1 VLLFGNKHRCLTH
14 SFFIIFKRSNIMGE
28 AVAAHRPVDTNRS
41 EIFSWAMYD
50 WANSA
55 FSTIVV
61 TTLLGPYLSN
71 LAQTAGSVSFLGM
84 NFEPDAFFPTM
95 VSISVILQVFLL
107 PLLGT
112 IADYSA
118 LKKRLMLVF
127 ATIGAVATLLL
138 FFIKPDMPLLGT
150 NGAIVLGGLLFIA
163 ANLSFGAAVVLYNAF
178 LPDIA
183 EPKDRDSV
191 SSFGWALGYLGGGI
205 ALLIALGLYTLMS
218 DKGLAVRIGLALA
231 GAWWLIFTLAFPAR
245 KLRQRRPLKELPSGE
260 TYLSQGVKQIWRT
273 LTTMYRDYPETLK
286 YLIAYLIY
294 NDGIQTVIV
303 VSTLFA
309 ATELGAGA
317 DVLMM
322 LILMIQF
329 LAFFGALFF
338 GWIAGKMGAKK
349 AIIISIIIW
358 AGIVI
363 YAYALLYQ
371 IWQLF
376 VLGAFV
382 ALVMGGSQAL
392 SRSLYSQ
399 LIPRQNESEYF
410 GFYEISER
418 GTSWIGP
425 LVFAAAVQFTGSSR
439 VAILSLIL
447 FFIAGL
453 ILLIPVNVRKAMVD
467 AGNDPTG
474 VVI

>member
-1 VLLFGNKHRCLTH
+1 
-14 SFFIIFKRSNIMGE
+14 MGD
-28 AVAAHRPVDTNRS
+28 AVAVHRPVDTNRR
-41 EIFSWAMYD
+41 EIWSWDMYD

-61 TTLLGPYLSN
+61 TTLLGPYLSS
-71 LAQTAGSVSFLGM
+71 LAQDVGGVHFLGIF
-84 NFEPDAFFPTM
+84 FEPDAFFPTM
-95 VSISVILQVFLL
+95 VSLSVILQVFFL
-107 PLLGT
+107 PLLGA

-118 LKKRLMLVF
+118 LKKRLMLTF
-127 ATIGAVATLLL
+127 AFVGATATLLL
-138 FFIKPDMPLLGT
+138 FFVDANLPFLDA
-150 NGAIVLGGLLFIA
+150 NGAVVLGGLLFVI
-163 ANLSFGAAVVLYNAF
+163 ANLTFGAAIVLYNAF

-183 EPKDRDSV
+183 EPKDRDRV
-191 SSFGWALGYLGGGI
+191 SSFGWAMGYLGGGI
-205 ALLIALGLYTLMS
+205 ALAIALGLFTLME

-231 GAWWLIFTLAFPAR
+231 GAWWLLFSAFPAR
-245 KLRQRRPLKELPSGE
+245 YLRQRPPLKQLPSGE
-260 TYLSQGVKQIWRT
+260 NYLTQGVKQIIRT
-273 LTTMYRDYPETLK
+273 LKTIYRDYPETLK

-303 VSTLFA
+303 VATLFA

-317 DVLMM
+317 DVLMI

-329 LAFFGALFF
+329 MAFFGALIF
-338 GWIAGKMGAKK
+338 GKLAERIGAKK
-349 AIIISIIIW
+349 SIILSLIIW

-363 YAYALLYQ
+363 YAYALLYE

-376 VLGAFV
+376 LLGVFV

-399 LIPRQNESEYF
+399 LIPRKNESEFF

-425 LVFAAAVQFTGSSR
+425 ALFAAAVQFTGSSR
-439 VAILSLIL
+439 LAILSVIV
-447 FFIAGL
+447 FFVVGL
-453 ILLIPVNVRKAMVD
+453 LLLIPVNVRKAMLD

-474 VVI
+474 VVL

>member
-1 VLLFGNKHRCLTH
+1 
-14 SFFIIFKRSNIMGE
+14 MGD
-28 AVAAHRPVDTNRS
+28 AVAVHRPVDTNRR
-41 EIFSWAMYD
+41 EIWSWAMYD

-61 TTLLGPYLSN
+61 TTLLGPYLSS
-71 LAQTAGSVSFLGM
+71 LAQDVGGVHFLGIF
-84 NFEPDAFFPTM
+84 FEPDAFFPTM
-95 VSISVILQVFLL
+95 VSLSVILQVFFL
-107 PLLGT
+107 PLLGA

-118 LKKRLMLVF
+118 LKKRLMLTF
-127 ATIGAVATLLL
+127 AFVGATATLLL
-138 FFIKPDMPLLGT
+138 FFVDANLPFLDA
-150 NGAIVLGGLLFIA
+150 NGAVVLGGLLFVI
-163 ANLSFGAAVVLYNAF
+163 ANLTFGAAIVLYNAF

-183 EPKDRDSV
+183 EPKDRDRV
-191 SSFGWALGYLGGGI
+191 SSFGWAMGYLGGGI
-205 ALLIALGLYTLMS
+205 ALAIALGLFTLME

-231 GAWWLIFTLAFPAR
+231 GAWWLLFSAFPAR
-245 KLRQRRPLKELPSGE
+245 YLRQRPPLKQLPPGE
-260 TYLSQGVKQIWRT
+260 NYLTQGVKQITRT
-273 LTTMYRDYPETLK
+273 LKTIYRDYPETLK

-303 VSTLFA
+303 VATLFA

-317 DVLMM
+317 DVLMI

-329 LAFFGALFF
+329 MAFFGALIF
-338 GWIAGKMGAKK
+338 GKLAERIGAKK
-349 AIIISIIIW
+349 SIILSLIIW

-363 YAYALLYQ
+363 YAYALLYE

-376 VLGAFV
+376 LLGVFV

-399 LIPRQNESEYF
+399 LIPRKNESEFF

-425 LVFAAAVQFTGSSR
+425 ALFAAAVQFTGSSR
-439 VAILSLIL
+439 LAILSVIV
-447 FFIAGL
+447 FFVVGL
-453 ILLIPVNVRKAMVD
+453 LLLIPVNVRKAMLD

-474 VVI
+474 VVL

>member
-1 VLLFGNKHRCLTH
+1 
-14 SFFIIFKRSNIMGE
+14 MGD
-28 AVAAHRPVDTNRS
+28 AVAVHRPVDTNRR
-41 EIFSWAMYD
+41 EIWSWAMYD

-61 TTLLGPYLSN
+61 TTLLGPYLSS
-71 LAQTAGSVSFLGM
+71 LAQDVGGVHFLGIF
-84 NFEPDAFFPTM
+84 FEPDAFFPTM
-95 VSISVILQVFLL
+95 VSLSVILQVFFL
-107 PLLGT
+107 PLLGA

-118 LKKRLMLVF
+118 LKKRLMLTF
-127 ATIGAVATLLL
+127 AFVGATATLLL
-138 FFIKPDMPLLGT
+138 FFVDANLPFLDA
-150 NGAIVLGGLLFIA
+150 NGAVVLGGLLFVI
-163 ANLSFGAAVVLYNAF
+163 ANLTFGAAIVLYNAF

-183 EPKDRDSV
+183 EPKDRDRV
-191 SSFGWALGYLGGGI
+191 SSFGWAMGYLGGGI
-205 ALLIALGLYTLMS
+205 ALAIALGLFTLME

-231 GAWWLIFTLAFPAR
+231 GAWWLLFSAFPAR
-245 KLRQRRPLKELPSGE
+245 YLRQRPPLKQLPSGE
-260 TYLSQGVKQIWRT
+260 NYLTQGVKQIIRT
-273 LTTMYRDYPETLK
+273 LKTIYRDYPETLK

-303 VSTLFA
+303 VATLFA

-317 DVLMM
+317 DVLMI

-329 LAFFGALFF
+329 MAFFGALIF
-338 GWIAGKMGAKK
+338 GKLAEHIGAKK
-349 AIIISIIIW
+349 SIILSLIIW

-363 YAYALLYQ
+363 YAYALLYE

-376 VLGAFV
+376 LLGVFV

-399 LIPRQNESEYF
+399 LIPRKNESEFF

-425 LVFAAAVQFTGSSR
+425 ALFAAAVQFTGSSR
-439 VAILSLIL
+439 LAILSVIV
-447 FFIAGL
+447 FFVVGL
-453 ILLIPVNVRKAMVD
+453 LLLIPVNVRKAMLD

-474 VVI
+474 VVL

>member
-1 VLLFGNKHRCLTH
+1 
-14 SFFIIFKRSNIMGE
+14 MGE
-28 AVAAHRPVDTNRS
+28 AVATHRPVDTNRG
-41 EIFSWAMYD
+41 EIISWAMYD

-71 LAQTAGSVSFLGM
+71 LAQATNGVSFLGM
-84 NFEPDAFFPTM
+84 RFEPDAFFPTM
-95 VSISVILQVFLL
+95 VSVSVILQVFLL

-118 LKKRLMLVF
+118 LKKRLLLIF
-127 ATIGAVATLLL
+127 ATIGAAATLLL
-138 FFIKPDMPLLGT
+138 FFVKPDLPMLGT
-150 NGAIVLGGLLFIA
+150 NGAVLLGGLLFII

-183 EPKDRDSV
+183 EPKDRDRV
-191 SSFGWALGYLGGGI
+191 SSFGWALGYLGGGL
-205 ALLIALGLYTLMS
+205 ALLIALGLYTMME

-245 KLRQRRPLKELPSGE
+245 KLRQRPPLKQLPEGE
-260 TYLSQGVKQIWRT
+260 SYLSQGVKQIWRT
-273 LTTMYRDYPETLK
+273 LRTMYREYPETLK
-286 YLIAYLIY
+286 YLLAYLIY

-303 VSTLFA
+303 VSTMFA

-317 DVLMM
+317 DVLMI

-329 LAFFGALFF
+329 LAFFGALLF
-338 GWIAGKMGAKK
+338 GWIAGKIGAKK
-349 AIIISIIIW
+349 AIIISIVIW

-363 YAYALLYQ
+363 YAYALLYE

-376 VLGAFV
+376 LLGAFV

-447 FFIAGL
+447 FFVVGL
-453 ILLIPVNVRKAMVD
+453 LLLLPVQVRKAMLD
-467 AGNDPTG
+467 AGNDPAG

>member
-1 VLLFGNKHRCLTH
+1 
-14 SFFIIFKRSNIMGE
+14 MGE

-286 YLIAYLIY
+286 YLIAYLDYLDKFSEIKKE
-294 NDGIQTVIV
+294 NGKR
-303 VSTLFA
+303 
-309 ATELGAGA
+309 
-317 DVLMM
+317 
-322 LILMIQF
+322 
-329 LAFFGALFF
+329 FF
-338 GWIAGKMGAKK
+338 
-349 AIIISIIIW
+349 
-358 AGIVI
+358 
-363 YAYALLYQ
+363 
-371 IWQLF
+371 
-376 VLGAFV
+376 
-382 ALVMGGSQAL
+382 
-392 SRSLYSQ
+392 
-399 LIPRQNESEYF
+399 
-410 GFYEISER
+410 
-418 GTSWIGP
+418 
-425 LVFAAAVQFTGSSR
+425 
-439 VAILSLIL
+439 
-447 FFIAGL
+447 
-453 ILLIPVNVRKAMVD
+453 
-467 AGNDPTG
+467 
-474 VVI
+474 

>member
-1 VLLFGNKHRCLTH
+1 
-14 SFFIIFKRSNIMGE
+14 MGE
-28 AVAAHRPVDTNRS
+28 AAAIHRPVETNRG

-71 LAQTAGSVSFLGM
+71 LAQATNGVHFLGM
-84 NFEPDAFFPTM
+84 RFEPDAFFPTM
-95 VSISVILQVFLL
+95 VSVSVILQVLFL

-112 IADYSA
+112 IADYSR
-118 LKKRLMLVF
+118 LKKRLMLTF
-127 ATIGAVATLLL
+127 ATIGAVATLLM
-138 FFIKPDMPLLGT
+138 FFVKPDMPALGT
-150 NGAIVLGGLLFIA
+150 NGAVLLGGLLFII

-183 EPKDRDSV
+183 EPKDRDRV

-205 ALLIALGLYTLMS
+205 ALAIALALYTLME
-218 DKGLAVRIGLALA
+218 DKGLAVRLGLALA
-231 GAWWLIFTLAFPAR
+231 GAWWLIFTLTFPAR
-245 KLRQRRPLKELPSGE
+245 KLRQRPPLKQLPEGE
-260 TYLSQGVKQIWRT
+260 SYLSQGLKQIWRT
-273 LTTMYRDYPETLK
+273 LTTMYREYPETLK

-303 VSTLFA
+303 VSTMFA

-317 DVLMM
+317 DVLMI

-329 LAFFGALFF
+329 LAFFGALLF
-338 GWIAGKMGAKK
+338 GWLAGKIGAKK
-349 AIIISIIIW
+349 AIIVSVIIW

-363 YAYALLYQ
+363 YAYALLYE

-439 VAILSLIL
+439 VAILSLIA
-447 FFIAGL
+447 FFIVGL
-453 ILLIPVNVRKAMVD
+453 LLLIPVNVRKAMID

>member
-1 VLLFGNKHRCLTH
+1 
-14 SFFIIFKRSNIMGE
+14 MGE

-453 ILLIPVNVRKAMVD
+453 ILLIPVNVRKAMLD

>member
-1 VLLFGNKHRCLTH
+1 
-14 SFFIIFKRSNIMGE
+14 MGD
-28 AVAAHRPVDTNRS
+28 AVAVHRPVDTNRR
-41 EIFSWAMYD
+41 EIWSWAMYD

-71 LAQTAGSVSFLGM
+71 LAQDVGGVYFLGIF
-84 NFEPDAFFPTM
+84 FEPDAFFPTM
-95 VSISVILQVFLL
+95 VSLSVILQVFFL
-107 PLLGT
+107 PLLGA

-118 LKKRLMLVF
+118 LKKRLMLTF
-127 ATIGAVATLLL
+127 AFVGATATLLL
-138 FFIKPDMPLLGT
+138 FFVDANLPFLGA
-150 NGAIVLGGLLFIA
+150 NGAVVLGGLLFVI
-163 ANLSFGAAVVLYNAF
+163 ANLTFGAAIVLYNAF

-183 EPKDRDSV
+183 EPKDRDRV
-191 SSFGWALGYLGGGI
+191 SSFGWAMGYLGGGI
-205 ALLIALGLYTLMS
+205 ALAIALGLFTLME

-231 GAWWLIFTLAFPAR
+231 GAWWLLFSAFPAR
-245 KLRQRRPLKELPSGE
+245 YLRQRPPLKQLPPGE
-260 TYLSQGVKQIWRT
+260 NYLTQGVKQIIRT
-273 LTTMYRDYPETLK
+273 LKTIYRDYPETLK

-303 VSTLFA
+303 VATLFA

-317 DVLMM
+317 DVLMI

-329 LAFFGALFF
+329 MAFFGALLF
-338 GWIAGKMGAKK
+338 GKLAERIGAKK
-349 AIIISIIIW
+349 SIILSLIIW

-363 YAYALLYQ
+363 YAYALLYE

-376 VLGAFV
+376 LLGVFV

-399 LIPRQNESEYF
+399 LIPRKNESEFF

-425 LVFAAAVQFTGSSR
+425 ALFAAAVQFTGSSR
-439 VAILSLIL
+439 VAILSVIV
-447 FFIAGL
+447 FFVIGL
-453 ILLIPVNVRKAMVD
+453 LLLIPVNVRKAMLD

>member
-1 VLLFGNKHRCLTH
+1 
-14 SFFIIFKRSNIMGE
+14 MGE
-28 AVAAHRPVDTNRS
+28 AVAAHRPVDTNRG
-41 EIFSWAMYD
+41 EIVSWAMYD

-71 LAQTAGSVSFLGM
+71 LAQATNGVSFLGM
-84 NFEPDAFFPTM
+84 RFEPDAFFPTM
-95 VSISVILQVFLL
+95 VSISVILQVFVL

-127 ATIGAVATLLL
+127 ATIGAAATLLL
-138 FFIKPDMPLLGT
+138 FFVKPDMPLLGT
-150 NGAIVLGGLLFIA
+150 NGAVLMGGLLFII

-183 EPKDRDSV
+183 EPKDRDRV
-191 SSFGWALGYLGGGI
+191 SSFGWALGYLGGGL
-205 ALLIALGLYTLMS
+205 ALLIALGLYTMMD

-245 KLRQRRPLKELPSGE
+245 KLRQRPPLKQLPEGE
-260 TYLSQGVKQIWRT
+260 SYLSQGVKQIWRT
-273 LTTMYRDYPETLK
+273 LRTMYREYPETLK

-303 VSTLFA
+303 VSTMFA

-317 DVLMM
+317 DVLMI

-329 LAFFGALFF
+329 LAFFGALLF
-338 GWIAGKMGAKK
+338 GWIAGKIGAKK
-349 AIIISIIIW
+349 AIIISIVIW

-363 YAYALLYQ
+363 YAYALLYE

-376 VLGAFV
+376 LLGAFV

-447 FFIAGL
+447 FFVVGL
-453 ILLIPVNVRKAMVD
+453 LLLLPVKVRKAMLD
-467 AGNDPTG
+467 AGNDPSG

>member
-1 VLLFGNKHRCLTH
+1 
-14 SFFIIFKRSNIMGE
+14 MGD
-28 AVAAHRPVDTNRS
+28 AVAVHRPVDTNRR
-41 EIFSWAMYD
+41 EIWSWAMYD

-71 LAQTAGSVSFLGM
+71 LAQEVGGVHFLGIF
-84 NFEPDAFFPTM
+84 FEPDAFFPTM
-95 VSISVILQVFLL
+95 VSLSVILQVFFL
-107 PLLGT
+107 PLLGA

-118 LKKRLMLVF
+118 LKKRLMLTF
-127 ATIGAVATLLL
+127 AFVGATATLLL
-138 FFIKPDMPLLGT
+138 FFVDANLPFLGA
-150 NGAIVLGGLLFIA
+150 NGAVVLGGLLFVI
-163 ANLSFGAAVVLYNAF
+163 ANLTFGAAIVLYNAF

-183 EPKDRDSV
+183 EPKDRDRV
-191 SSFGWALGYLGGGI
+191 SSFGWAMGYLGGGI
-205 ALLIALGLYTLMS
+205 ALAIALGLFTLME

-231 GAWWLIFTLAFPAR
+231 GAWWLLFSAFPAR
-245 KLRQRRPLKELPSGE
+245 YLRQRPPLKQLPPGE
-260 TYLSQGVKQIWRT
+260 NYLTQGVKQIIRT
-273 LTTMYRDYPETLK
+273 LKTIYRDYPETLK

-303 VSTLFA
+303 VATLFA

-317 DVLMM
+317 DVLMI

-329 LAFFGALFF
+329 MAFFGALLF
-338 GWIAGKMGAKK
+338 GKLAERIGAKK
-349 AIIISIIIW
+349 SIILSLIIW

-363 YAYALLYQ
+363 YAYALLYE

-376 VLGAFV
+376 LLGVFV

-399 LIPRQNESEYF
+399 LIPRKNESEFF

-425 LVFAAAVQFTGSSR
+425 ALFAAAVQFTGSSR
-439 VAILSLIL
+439 VAILSVIV
-447 FFIAGL
+447 FFVIGL
-453 ILLIPVNVRKAMVD
+453 LLLIPVNVRKAMLD

>member
-1 VLLFGNKHRCLTH
+1 
-14 SFFIIFKRSNIMGE
+14 MGE
-28 AVAAHRPVDTNRS
+28 AVAAHRPVETNRG
-41 EIFSWAMYD
+41 EIVGWAMYD

-71 LAQTAGSVSFLGM
+71 LAQTTSGVSFLGM
-84 NFEPDAFFPTM
+84 RFEPDAFFPTM

-112 IADYSA
+112 IADYSN
-118 LKKRLMLVF
+118 LKKRLLLIF
-127 ATIGAVATLLL
+127 ATVGAIATLLL
-138 FFIKPDMPLLGT
+138 FFVKPDMPVLGT
-150 NGAIVLGGLLFIA
+150 NGAILLGGLLFIT
-163 ANLSFGAAVVLYNAF
+163 ANLTFGAAVVLYNAF

-183 EPKDRDSV
+183 EPKDRDRV

-205 ALLIALGLYTLMS
+205 ALLIALVLYTLMD

-245 KLRQRRPLKELPSGE
+245 KLRQRPPLKHLPQGE
-260 TYLSQGVKQIWRT
+260 SYLSQGLKQIWHT
-273 LTTMYRDYPETLK
+273 LTTMYRVYPETLK

-303 VSTLFA
+303 VSTMFA

-317 DVLMM
+317 DVLMI

-338 GWIAGKMGAKK
+338 GWIAGKIGAKK
-349 AIIISIIIW
+349 AIIISVIIW

-439 VAILSLIL
+439 VAILSLIA
-447 FFIAGL
+447 FFVVGL
-453 ILLIPVNVRKAMVD
+453 LLLLPVNVRKAMAD
-467 AGNDPTG
+467 AGNDPSG

>member
-1 VLLFGNKHRCLTH
+1 
-14 SFFIIFKRSNIMGE
+14 MGE
-28 AVAAHRPVDTNRS
+28 AVAAHRPVDTNRR

-118 LKKRLMLVF
+118 LKKRLMLIF
-127 ATIGAVATLLL
+127 ATLGSVATLLL

-150 NGAIVLGGLLFIA
+150 NGAIVLGGMLFIV

-245 KLRQRRPLKELPSGE
+245 KLRQRRPLKELPPGE
-260 TYLSQGVKQIWRT
+260 SYLGQGVKQIWRT

-309 ATELGAGA
+309 ATELHAGA

-338 GWIAGKMGAKK
+338 GWLAGKMGAKK

-453 ILLIPVNVRKAMVD
+453 ILLIPVNVRKAMLD

-474 VVI
+474 VII